1 MPIKN
6 ICIMGGGPI
15 GLFSAIEAKQQFEKA
30 KVTVIEKRL
39 DYTRLNIPS
48 LENPIRRHLKAL
60 DLIDKTIKDQTS
72 GFAPLSTM
80 EKALYDKAEDVGVK
94 MKRGHV
100 ITGITGSGKLPN
112 DRYKT
117 MRINISEW
125 DNAKKQLK
133 AKGRSD
139 ILNCDL
145 LVVTVGGG
153 AVNEQIVLETLGFS
167 YEVLKAENYGVYGIY
182 EGNHSNPQYDNSL
195 RGQFRAE
202 INKIGIPT
210 DLSSTEHNYLLLTL
224 KGCTAKDFDEIRQD
238 NQGLR
243 TMLAAVGDGYKRD
256 VLSQLANI
264 DSNVGSFK
272 ISIQRVRHLYSP
284 YFPAVILGDS
294 AVTPHPETGTGLLTG
309 FRGFEQLQEL
319 FKALKGTSRSSNEAL
334 EALMDFEDRYEIFV
348 AAKVLEGSVE
358 ILMHL
363 MGTIDA
369 YVQKAQAQAQK
380 VTDSKGRRM
389 IELNIALAGILKREM
404 AGQQRR
410 AVIFGSMLGQ
420 DKRTVDA
427 GFDTKKLSGKLDSM
441 VTKDPV
447 SQSDI
452 SSLDP
457 RDTVHKL
464 WGDMGRTYDEIQ
476 SLMRDERLLGDLVAK
491 VVALK
496 PVSV

>member
-15 GLFSAIEAKQQFEKA
+15 GLFSAIEAKQQLQKA

-48 LENPIRRHLKAL
+48 LENPIRRHLKSL
-60 DLIDKTIKDQTS
+60 DLIQQTIKDQTS

-80 EKALYDKAEDVGVK
+80 EKALYEKADDVGVK
-94 MKRGHV
+94 LKRGYV
-100 ITGITGSGKLPN
+100 ITGITGSGKLSN

-117 MRINISEW
+117 MRLNIAEW

-133 AKGRSD
+133 TKGRSD

-145 LVVTVGGG
+145 LVVAMGAG
-153 AVNEQIVLETLGFS
+153 AVNERMVLETLGFS

-182 EGNHSNPQYDNSL
+182 EGDDNKAQYSGNL
-195 RGQFRAE
+195 RSQFRKE

-210 DLSSTEHNYLLLTL
+210 DLSSAQHNYLLLTL
-224 KGCTAKDFDEIRQD
+224 KGCTAKDFDEIRRD
-238 NQGLR
+238 NDSLR
-243 TMLAAVGDGYKRD
+243 TMLTAVGDGYKRQ
-256 VLSQLANI
+256 VLSQLAGI

-284 YFPAVILGDS
+284 FFPAVILGDS

-309 FRGFEQLQEL
+309 FRGFEQLKEL
-319 FKALKGTSRSSNEAL
+319 FQALQGTSRSSNESL

-358 ILMHL
+358 IVMHL
-363 MGTIDA
+363 LGTIDA
-369 YVQKAQAQAQK
+369 YVQKARAQTQT
-380 VTDSKGRRM
+380 VSDSKGKRM
-389 IELNIALAGILKREM
+389 IELNITRATILRNEM
-404 AGQQRR
+404 ARQQRR
-410 AVIFGSMLGQ
+410 AVIFASMLGQ
-420 DKRTVDA
+420 DKRTTDA
-427 GFDTKKLSGKLDSM
+427 GFNTQTLSGKLDNLISKQP
-441 VTKDPV
+441 VT
-447 SQSDI
+447 QSDI
-452 SSLDP
+452 SGLDP

-476 SLMRDERLLGDLVAK
+476 ALIGDERLLGDLVAK
-491 VVALK
+491 VTALK
-496 PVSV
+496 PVNA

>member
-1 MPIKN
+1 MPVKN

-60 DLIDKTIKDQTS
+60 DLIDKTIKDQS
-72 GFAPLSTM
+72 GGYAPLSTM
-80 EKALYDKAEDVGVK
+80 EKAFYEKAEDVGVK
-94 MKRGHV
+94 MKRGYV

-112 DRYKT
+112 NRYKT
-117 MRINISEW
+117 MRLNISEW

-145 LVVTVGGG
+145 LVVAMGGG
-153 AVNEQIVLETLGFS
+153 AVNEQIVLESLGFS

-182 EGNHSNPQYDNSL
+182 EGDGNKAQYGNQL
-195 RGQFRAE
+195 RGQFKEA
-202 INKIGIPT
+202 INQIGIPT
-210 DLSSTEHNYLLLTL
+210 DLSSTQHNYLLLTL
-224 KGCTAKDFDEIRQD
+224 KGCTARDFDEIRRD
-238 NQGLR
+238 NDSLR
-243 TMLAAVGDGYKRD
+243 TMLGAVGDGYKRQ
-256 VLSQLANI
+256 VLSQLAGI

-363 MGTIDA
+363 IGTIDA
-369 YVQKAQAQAQK
+369 YLQKARAQIQT
-380 VTDSKGRRM
+380 VTDAKGKRL
-389 IELNIALAGILKREM
+389 IELNVILANMLRNEM
-404 AGQQRR
+404 ARQQRR
-410 AVIFGSMLGQ
+410 AVIFGSMLGT

-427 GFDTKKLSGKLDSM
+427 GFDTKKLSGKLNSM

-452 SSLDP
+452 SGLDP

-464 WGDMGRTYDEIQ
+464 WDDMGRTYDEIQ
-476 SLMRDERLLGDLVAK
+476 ALMSDEKLLGDLVTK
-491 VVALK
+491 VIALK
-496 PVSV
+496 PVNA